1 MSSAPTPK
9 PRPNNAIWWIL
20 GIIGGAIALLIAA
33 GLIFAGYFIRHVSVN
48 DSGKKVEI
56 ETPAGT
62 LRVNNDETRPTGL
75 PVYPGATPDK
85 SEGTRV
91 EFSAQNGADVGV
103 STEDYTTSDD
113 LGKVAAWY
121 AEKLG
126 PKYLR
131 ESNTDGTLHARGP
144 HGSKADVD
152 FESKS
157 SEAAR
162 IVALTKQS
170 SGAQITL
177 VRAGK
182 KEIQ

>member
-1 MSSAPTPK
+1 MSSAPTPQ
-9 PRPNNAIWWIL
+9 PRRNNAIWWVLGIL
-20 GIIGGAIALLIAA
+20 GGAVVLLVAA
-33 GLIFAGYFIRHVSVN
+33 GLIFAGYFIRHVSVR

-62 LRVNNDETRPTGL
+62 LRVKNDEPNPTGL
-75 PVYPGATPDK
+75 PVYPGASPVK
-85 SEGTRV
+85 SEGTTV

-103 STEDYTTSDD
+103 ATEDYTTSDD
-113 LGKVAAWY
+113 LDKVAAWY

-131 ESNTDGTLHARGP
+131 QSDADGTLHAHGP
-144 HGSKADVD
+144 HGTKADVA
-152 FESKS
+152 FESRS
-157 SEAAR
+157 REGTR
-162 IVALTKQS
+162 VVALTKQS
-170 SGAQITL
+170 PGVQITL

>member
-1 MSSAPTPK
+1 VSSAPTPQ
-9 PRPNNAIWWIL
+9 PRPNNTIWWVLGIL
-20 GIIGGAIALLIAA
+20 GGAVVLLIAA
-33 GLIFAGYFIRHVSVN
+33 GLIFAGYFIRHVSV
-48 DSGKKVEI
+48 DESGKKVEI

-103 STEDYTTSDD
+103 ATESYTTSDD
-113 LGKVAAWY
+113 LDKVAAWY

-131 ESNTDGTLHARGP
+131 QSDTDATLHTHGP
-144 HGSKADVD
+144 HGTKADVA

-157 SEAAR
+157 GEGTR
-162 IVALTKQS
+162 IVTLTKQS
-170 SGAQITL
+170 PGVEITL